1 MSYNVTITANSLE
14 ELADK
19 ALALGGRLTL
29 ASIRPAAAVGAPE
42 ATYTPPVE
50 VVSINPPIVVQ
61 HVSRA
66 QVAPAEPAPA
76 EPAPAEPAPAEP
88 EVEIPDFNTVVSPAF
103 LAFAETKG
111 RDAAK
116 ALLSEFGAERVS
128 LIDKSRWAELVATL
142 TAARG
147 A

>member
-50 VVSINPPIVVQ
+50 LVEINPPIVVQ

-66 QVAPAEPAPA
+66 QVAPAEPAPV
-76 EPAPAEPAPAEP
+76 EP

-128 LIDKSRWAELVATL
+128 LIDKSRWAELVAKL

-147 A
+147 V

>member
-42 ATYTPPVE
+42 ATYAPPVE
-50 VVSINPPIVVQ
+50 VVSVNPPIVAP

-66 QVAPAEPAPA
+66 QVAPV
-76 EPAPAEPAPAEP
+76 EPAPAEP

>member
-42 ATYTPPVE
+42 AAYTPPAELVE
-50 VVSINPPIVVQ
+50 INPPIVVQ

-66 QVAPAEPAPA
+66 QVAPAEPAPV
-76 EPAPAEPAPAEP
+76 EPAPAEP

>member
-42 ATYTPPVE
+42 AAYTPPAELVE
-50 VVSINPPIVVQ
+50 INPAIVVQ

-66 QVAPAEPAPA
+66 QVAPV
-76 EPAPAEPAPAEP
+76 EP